1 MNFVSQNAAA
11 ARPQELSTAISEV
24 DGGHGRL
31 IYRGYT
37 IEDLAGAITFEEVA
51 HLLWFGQLPT
61 RAELRQITEQLAAA
75 RTLPQYIEDIIR
87 SFPVSARPID
97 VLAAAV
103 AGLAPSSE
111 KPTIDDVISITAKI
125 PIIVALFANIREN
138 KTMPAPQPQ
147 FSHIANYLYLLNGSV
162 ASDSVQQAVA
172 AYSVLLADH
181 GMNASTYTARIIAS
195 TGADMA
201 SAVSG
206 AIHALKGPL
215 HGGAP
220 SLTLEMLQA
229 IQVPEN
235 ADLWIENEL
244 AAGKRIMGIGHR
256 VYKTFDPRAEILRKM
271 AQLAAE
277 PAFFHLAETVEQT
290 ALRKLHERENLQ
302 RLWTNVEFYSAVV
315 LNAAGIQ
322 PDLMTP
328 TFAIART
335 AGYTA
340 HILEQTQKTNLIR
353 PESIYTGPQVRQFT
367 ALDHRQ
373 A

>member
-1 MNFVSQNAAA
+1 MNSVPQNAAT
-11 ARPQELSTAISEV
+11 ARPQELFTAISEV
-24 DGGHGRL
+24 DGSHGRL

-37 IEDLAGAITFEEVA
+37 IEDLAGSITFEEAA
-51 HLLWFGQLPT
+51 HLLWFGKLPN
-61 RAELRQITEQLAAA
+61 RIELRQLTEHLAAE

-103 AGLAPSSE
+103 AGLAKSTE
-111 KPTIDDVISITAKI
+111 KPTADDAVAITAKI
-125 PIIVALFANIREN
+125 PVMAALFANIREN
-138 KTMPAPQPQ
+138 RVMPAPRPE
-147 FSHIANYLYLLNGSV
+147 FSHIANYLYLLNGFP
-162 ASDSVQQAVA
+162 AEDAVQQAVT

-181 GMNASTYTARIIAS
+181 GMNASTFTARIIAS

-229 IQVPEN
+229 IQSPEN
-235 ADLWIENEL
+235 AEAWIENEL

-271 AQLAAE
+271 AKLAAD
-277 PAFFHLAETVEQT
+277 PDFFLLAETVEQT

-335 AGYTA
+335 LGYTA
-340 HILEQTQKTNLIR
+340 HVLEQTQKTNLIR
-353 PESIYTGPQVRQFT
+353 PESMYTGPQGRQFIS
-367 ALDHRQ
+367 LDQRQ
-373 A
+373 G